1 MVENNLIYQS
11 PAALTARPRNPRTHS
26 RKQLRQIADSIRQF
40 GFTNPVLIDSG
51 NVIIAGHGRVEAAK
65 QLSMATIPTLCL
77 RHLSA
82 AEVRA
87 YVIADNRLA
96 ELAGWDT
103 ELLALE
109 LGELIELDFD
119 VRVTGFETAE
129 LDQLLRPHIA
139 DDEDL
144 TEADLSPQVTSRLG
158 DLWILGE
165 HRLLCGDSLKD
176 NSYVMVLDGMQA
188 QLIFT
193 DPPYNVS
200 VNKHVSGSG
209 LHAEF
214 AMASGE
220 MSEDQFT
227 HFLTTLFRH
236 TSTHS
241 VDGSIHFVCMD
252 WRHMLEIL
260 TAGQSWFELKN
271 LCVWNKDN
279 GGMGSLYRSKHE
291 LVFVFKRGSQP
302 HINNIELGKHGR
314 YRTNVWNYPGANSM
328 GKGRAERLQM
338 HPTVK
343 PVALIA
349 DAIKDCSHRNHWVLD
364 PFGGSGSTLIAAQT
378 TGRRAA
384 LIELD
389 PTYVDVTVRRYQRLT
404 GNVARHAQSNLSF
417 AEVAELRARETS
429 VAIEG
434 TSHV

>member
-1 MVENNLIYQS
+1 MVEKNLVYQS
-11 PAALTARPRNPRTHS
+11 PAALTARGRNPRTHS
-26 RKQLRQIADSIRQF
+26 RKQIRQIADSIRQF

-65 QLSMATIPTLCL
+65 LLAMTSIPTLCL
-77 RHLSA
+77 DHMSE

-96 ELAGWDT
+96 EQAGWDDA
-103 ELLALE
+103 LLALE

-119 VRVTGFETAE
+119 VQLTGFSTAE
-129 LDQLLRPHIA
+129 LDQLLTPILI
-139 DDEDL
+139 DEEDL
-144 TEADLSPQVTSRLG
+144 TEADHSPQVTSRLG
-158 DLWILGE
+158 DLWLLGE
-165 HRLLCGDSLKD
+165 HCLFCGDSLQSS
-176 NSYVMVLDGMQA
+176 SYAAVLDGQRA

-200 VNKHVSGSG
+200 VNGHVSGSG
-209 LHAEF
+209 RHAEF
-214 AMASGE
+214 EMASGE

-227 HFLTTLFRH
+227 QFLTTLFQH
-236 TSTHS
+236 TTAHAQ
-241 VDGSIHFVCMD
+241 DGSIHFVCMD
-252 WRHMLEIL
+252 WRHMGEMLA
-260 TAGQSWFELKN
+260 AGRPYYELKN

-291 LVFVFKRGSQP
+291 LIFVFKHGSQP
-302 HINNIELGKHGR
+302 HINNVELGKHGR

-328 GKGRAERLQM
+328 GKGRAERLEM

-349 DAIKDCSHRNHWVLD
+349 DAIKDCSNRSGWVLD

-384 LIELD
+384 LIELN
-389 PTYVDVTVRRYQRLT
+389 PTYVDVTIRRYQRLT
-404 GNVARHAQSNLSF
+404 GDTAHHAQSGLSF
-417 AEVAELRARETS
+417 SEMTELRAQELQTITEEPS
-429 VAIEG
+429 YE
-434 TSHV
+434 